1 MNRFNSPRPT
11 ASAPRK
17 PAARPKPKGASHSKT
32 AWRHRLEAWQAHH
45 SNCALESLLR
55 LLRTPLQSTL
65 TWLVVAIATAL
76 PATLYVAL
84 LNIESL
90 GYHWQDSS
98 QISVFIKPAAK
109 THATEQWANTLR
121 ARPDVGEVVYVSPE
135 QALAEFKTYSG
146 LGTVLDDLTENPL
159 PPVLLVQP
167 TASTTGAALEALL
180 HELAQHDLTDDARL
194 DMMWVKRL
202 AQLVTLAS
210 RGVFFLAALLAL
222 GLLLVVGNTIRL
234 AIESRRDEIL
244 VVKLVGGTDA
254 YVRRPFLYTGLWY
267 GLGGGLIALLLLALG
282 LAWLEAPV
290 ASLAALYQSEF
301 QLNGLSFT
309 HSLQLVLMAGL
320 IGLAGAW
327 LAVGRHL
334 SRITPH

>member
-1 MNRFNSPRPT
+1 MNRFNHTSKPAPT
-11 ASAPRK
+11 PRK
-17 PAARPKPKGASHSKT
+17 PAPRPKGASHSKT
-32 AWRHRLEAWQAHH
+32 AWRDRLEAWQAHH

-98 QISVFIKPAAK
+98 QISVFVKPAAK
-109 THATEQWANTLR
+109 ANAVQQWADTLR
-121 ARPDVGEVVYVSPE
+121 ARPDIDSVEYVGPE

-146 LGTVLDDLTENPL
+146 LGAVLDDLTENPL

-167 TASTTGAALEALL
+167 GSATTGEPLAALLS
-180 HELAQHDLTDDARL
+180 ELTQHDLSDDARL

-202 AQLVTLAS
+202 EQLVTLAS

-282 LAWLEAPV
+282 LAWLETPV
-290 ASLAALYQSEF
+290 ASLATLYQSEF
-301 QLNGLSFT
+301 HLSGLSFT

-334 SRITPH
+334 SRIRPR